1 MRSFVPHAQLL
12 QGDRGLLFTD
22 SPPEEVLEW
31 FADYKQADYART
43 GNVVDE
49 EFVLPEG
56 QSFWLSGVR
65 TTRSLAYRETARY
78 RRC

>member
-1 MRSFVPHAQLL
+1 MPCTQQLL

-56 QSFWLSGVR
+56 ELSNTSPGCPLPRPVIGQIYDE
-65 TTRSLAYRETARY
+65 SLTS
-78 RRC
+78 